1 MPPKR
6 PATFEEM
13 NFLVVDCGTS
23 VCRAS
28 VISGNG
34 DTLSLSRRQI
44 RIDHPRPSFAEI
56 DAGYLWNQVRKVI
69 ISEVEK
75 HPDITFD
82 AIGVST
88 MLGYVLL
95 DKTPAPLMPAI
106 IYMDNRAVAEIAE
119 MKQLFSEARLFAITG
134 RRSSP
139 LLLAPKIKW
148 LYKNR
153 ADVIKKLDH
162 IIGLKDE
169 IVRRLTGNIRTDF
182 AHLDY
187 SGCYNVHKGELE
199 SDIIDAVGIKKALFP
214 SPTPATEIAGTV
226 SADVAGQLG
235 LTCGTP
241 VITGSSDGTTAMYGA
256 GVLEKGRAVLVSGS
270 TDVLMMRCESA
281 VQDPA
286 HILSIN
292 TGMLPGTFLV
302 GGALGLSGGALH
314 YFEKM
319 LQTSADK
326 LADNIADLPPGSDGL
341 LVFPGLTGE
350 RSPFWK
356 EYLTGGIAGLSLH
369 HKNEHILKALM
380 EGCAFR
386 ILRLLK
392 AMSASHLK
400 PKGLNI
406 VGGGANIDVWNHIRS
421 DVTGMVIRKLFH
433 TEATSLGTAM
443 FCNAGIDSSRS
454 LLEVT
459 RDWIEVEK
467 CYSPDPDA
475 TDRYK
480 KIAAIFDRY
489 MNDNE
494 NIYRRLNELS
504 MHL

>member
-1 MPPKR
+1 
-6 PATFEEM
+6 M

-28 VISGNG
+28 VISGKG
-34 DTLSLSRRQI
+34 DILSMSRRQI

-56 DAGYLWNQVRKVI
+56 DSGYLWHQVQKVI
-69 ISEVEK
+69 TSEVEK

-95 DKTPAPLMPAI
+95 DKMPVPLMPAI
-106 IYMDNRAVAEIAE
+106 IYMDNRAVAEIVE
-119 MKQLFSEARLFAITG
+119 IQQLFSEEELFAITG
-134 RRSSP
+134 RRASP

-148 LYKNR
+148 LSKNR
-153 ADVIKKLDH
+153 PDVIKKLDR

-169 IVRRLTGNIRTDF
+169 IVRRLTGDIQTDF

-199 SDIIDAVGIKKALFP
+199 TDIIDALGIKKTLFP
-214 SPTPATEIAGTV
+214 SPTLATATAGTV
-226 SADVAGQLG
+226 SADAARHMG

-256 GVLEKGRAVLVSGS
+256 GVLEKGKAVLVSGS
-270 TDVLMMRCESA
+270 TDVLMMCCESA

-286 HILSIN
+286 HTLSVN
-292 TGMLPGTFLV
+292 TGMLQGTFLV
-302 GGALGLSGGALH
+302 GGPLGLSGGTLH

-319 LQTSADK
+319 LQTSVDK
-326 LADNIADLPPGSDGL
+326 LGENISDLPPGSNGL

-356 EYLTGGIAGLSLH
+356 EYLTGGIAGLTLD
-369 HKNEHILKALM
+369 HKNEHILRALM

-386 ILRLLK
+386 VLRLLK
-392 AMSASHLK
+392 VLSANHLK
-400 PKGLNI
+400 PQALNI
-406 VGGGANIDVWNHIRS
+406 VGGGANIDVWNQIRS
-421 DVTGMVIRKLFH
+421 DVTGLEVRKLSS
-433 TEATSLGTAM
+433 TEATSLGTAL
-443 FCNAGIDSSRS
+443 FCKAGIDNSRS
-454 LLEVT
+454 LREVAK
-459 RDWIEVEK
+459 DWIGVEQ
-467 CYSPDPDA
+467 CYSPDPRA

-480 KIAAIFDRY
+480 KIAELFDAY
-489 MNDNE
+489 MNVNE
-494 NIYRRLNELS
+494 DIYRSLNDLVIHRS
-504 MHL
+504 

>member
-1 MPPKR
+1 
-6 PATFEEM
+6 M
-13 NFLVVDCGTS
+13 NFLVIDCGTS

-34 DTLSLSRRQI
+34 DILSLSRRQI
-44 RIDHPRPSFAEI
+44 EIDHPRPSFAEI
-56 DAGYLWNQVRKVI
+56 DAGYLWHQIQKI
-69 ISEVEK
+69 ITSEVEK
-75 HPDITFD
+75 NPDLTFD

-106 IYMDNRAVAEIAE
+106 IYMDNRAVAETAE
-119 MKQLFSEARLFAITG
+119 MKQLFSETRLFSITG
-134 RRSSP
+134 RRLSP

-148 LYKNR
+148 LCKNR
-153 ADVIKKLDH
+153 ADLIKKLDR

-182 AHLDY
+182 AHLGY

-199 SDIIDAVGIKKALFP
+199 SDIIDAVGIKKTLFP
-214 SPTPATEIAGTV
+214 SPAPATEIAGKI

-235 LTCGTP
+235 LTFGTP

-270 TDVLMMRCESA
+270 TDVMMMRCDSA
-281 VQDPA
+281 VQDSSR
-286 HILSIN
+286 ILSIN
-292 TGMLPGTFLV
+292 TGMMPGTFLV
-302 GGALGLSGGALH
+302 GGPLGLSGGTLR

-319 LQTSADK
+319 LQTSVDK
-326 LADNIADLPPGSDGL
+326 LADNISDLPPGSNGL
-341 LVFPGLTGE
+341 LVLPGLTGE

-369 HKNEHILKALM
+369 HKNEHIIRALM

-386 ILRLLK
+386 ILRLLE
-392 AMSASHLK
+392 ALLENHLS
-400 PKGLNI
+400 PQELNI
-406 VGGGANIDVWNHIRS
+406 VGGGANVDVWNHIRS
-421 DVTGMVIRKLFH
+421 DVTGMLVRKLVH

-443 FCNAGIDSSRS
+443 FCSAGIDSSRS

-467 CYSPDPDA
+467 SYSPDPDA

-480 KIAAIFDRY
+480 KIAAIFDSY

-494 NIYRRLNELS
+494 NIYRRLNEFS
-504 MHL
+504 MHLS